1 MDLARARMTR
11 MSGAD
16 PSPPRAPRVS
26 GPATLAARAA
36 VTRSLADLPAG
47 TRLLVAC
54 SGGPDSLAL
63 AVTVAHASAAAGW
76 VPRALVVDHGLR
88 EGSAAEARDVV
99 ARLGAIGLPA
109 AAVRVRPDGAGGPEN
124 RAREARWA
132 ALRAEADGDLVLTG
146 HTMDDQAETVLLGL
160 ARGSGARSLAGMRE
174 RDDDVRLPFLRLRR
188 AQTLAVCEELGLEP
202 VLDPTNAADGPW
214 RAGDGSALR
223 RAAVRD
229 RALPALADALGVDPV
244 PALAR
249 TAAHHRRDDDELSAQ
264 AERLLADAVAAAR
277 PPGGRGPAGSIGA
290 DGDAPGAGPDV
301 GGRDRRETDDGRAD
315 VILDAATLAA
325 APAAIR
331 TRALRSAGAL
341 AGWRPGDVKA
351 AHVEGLD
358 ALVAAYSGQ
367 GRLALP
373 GIEAW
378 RSCGRLLL
386 GPRDD

>member
-1 MDLARARMTR
+1 

-88 EGSAAEARDVV
+88 EGSAAEARAVV
-99 ARLGAIGLPA
+99 ARRGEIGLPG
-109 AAVRVRPDGAGGPEN
+109 AAVRVRPDGGGGPEN

-132 ALRAEADGDLVLTG
+132 ALRAGANGDLVLTG

-174 RDDDVRLPFLRLRR
+174 RDDDVRRPFLRLRR

-214 RAGDGSALR
+214 RASDGSALR

-249 TAAHHRRDDDELSAQ
+249 TAALHRRDDDELSAQ
-264 AERLLADAVAAAR
+264 AECLLADAAAAAR
-277 PPGGRGPAGSIGA
+277 PPAGAGPADPAGTAGTH
-290 DGDAPGAGPDV
+290 GDAPGAGSGV
-301 GGRDRRETDDGRAD
+301 EGGGRRETDEPRAD

-367 GRLALP
+367 GPLALP

-378 RSCGRLLL
+378 RSCGRLIL

>member
-1 MDLARARMTR
+1 
-11 MSGAD
+11 
-16 PSPPRAPRVS
+16 
-26 GPATLAARAA
+26 
-36 VTRSLADLPAG
+36 
-47 TRLLVAC
+47 
-54 SGGPDSLAL
+54 
-63 AVTVAHASAAAGW
+63 
-76 VPRALVVDHGLR
+76 
-88 EGSAAEARDVV
+88 
-99 ARLGAIGLPA
+99 
-109 AAVRVRPDGAGGPEN
+109 VRPDGAGGPEN

-174 RDDDVRLPFLRLRR
+174 RDDDVRRPFLRLRR

-277 PPGGRGPAGSIGA
+277 PPAGRGPAGSIGA